1 MGSVLHQ
8 QKGICHMSEGKLP
21 DFSGKLVL
29 FYTTNAPRGIQ
40 DGILM
45 EFVTFIEYGG
55 KYFLNG
61 RIPSVDEKGMDWVSN
76 LQAGISWNDVTHYI
90 VFDSRDD
97 YISRMG
103 IAKTPFFRRLIG

>member
-1 MGSVLHQ
+1 MANVIQLI
-8 QKGICHMSEGKLP
+8 KEDKIMSEDKSP

-45 EFVTFIEYGG
+45 EFISFTEYGE
-55 KYFLNG
+55 KLFLTG

-90 VFDSRDD
+90 VFDSRED
-97 YISRMG
+97 YISRMSM
-103 IAKTPFFRRLIG
+103 AKPPFFRRLLG